1 MNNYTQ
7 DEARAIVQSV
17 LEYIMTKSDR
27 TTQYHQF
34 NGETIQKS
42 IYSVGETTFRE
53 IASIWGLKLFDNS
66 KE

>member
-66 KE
+66 NE